1 MLRLY
6 KKEGDTLR
14 YWEAWVH
21 EDKLTVHQGVVGEMG
36 EQQETPVPA
45 EEDPDMVIA
54 QAAEPLVDQGYD
66 EPDPE
71 TMAPLVIQY
80 PLQGKGTGLDF
91 KKRHSVEEV
100 LTDALGWTGNGEV
113 EGGETQPGRMNVFCR
128 VMDIDIAL
136 RTFLEVLDDE
146 ELLEGAI
153 IALVHED
160 EEPRVLWPEGY
171 SGSFR
176 V

>member
-1 MLRLY
+1 VLRLY

-21 EDKLTVHQGVVGEMG
+21 EDTLTVHLGVVGEMG
-36 EQQETPVPA
+36 EQRDTPVPA
-45 EEDPDMVIA
+45 DEDPDMVVA

-71 TMAPLVIQY
+71 AMVPLVVQY
-80 PLQGKGTGLDF
+80 ALQGKGSGQDF
-91 KKRHSVEEV
+91 QKRHSVEEV

-128 VMDIDIAL
+128 VMDPDIAL

-146 ELLEGAI
+146 ELLEGAF
-153 IALVHED
+153 IALVREG
-160 EEPRVLWPEGY
+160 EEPRVLWPQDHTGP
-171 SGSFR
+171 FR

>member
-14 YWEAWVH
+14 YWEAWVY
-21 EDKLTVHQGVVGEMG
+21 EATLTVHQGVVGEMG
-36 EQQETPVPA
+36 EQKDTPVPA
-45 EEDPDMVIA
+45 DEDPDMVIA

-66 EPDPE
+66 EPDPDA
-71 TMAPLVIQY
+71 MVPLVVQY
-80 PLQGKGTGLDF
+80 ALQGKGSGQDF
-91 KKRHSVEEV
+91 QKRHSVEEV

-128 VMDIDIAL
+128 VMDADIAV
-136 RTFLEVLDDE
+136 RTLLEVLEDE
-146 ELLEGAI
+146 DLLQGAV
-153 IALVHED
+153 IALVREG
-160 EEPRVLWPEGY
+160 EEPRVLWPEEH
-171 SGSFR
+171 SGPFR

>member
-14 YWEAWVH
+14 YWEAWVN
-21 EDKLTVHQGVVGEMG
+21 EDTLTVHQGVVGEMG
-36 EQQETPVPA
+36 EQKDSPVPA
-45 EEDPDMVIA
+45 DEDPDMVIA

-71 TMAPLVIQY
+71 AMTPLVIQY
-80 PLQGKGTGLDF
+80 PLQGKGTGHDF
-91 KKRHSVEEV
+91 EKRHSVEEV
-100 LTDALGWTGNGEV
+100 LTDVLGWTGNGEV

-128 VMDIDIAL
+128 VMDPDIAV

-146 ELLEGAI
+146 DLLQGAV
-153 IALVHED
+153 IALVQEG
-160 EEPRVLWPEGY
+160 EEPRVLWPEDH
-171 SGSFR
+171 SGPFR
-176 V
+176 I

>member
-6 KKEGDTLR
+6 KKEGGRLH

-21 EDKLTVHQGVVGEMG
+21 EQTLTVHQGVVGEMG
-36 EQQETPVPA
+36 EQRDTPVPA
-45 EEDPDMVIA
+45 DEDPDMVIA

-71 TMAPLVIQY
+71 AMVPLVVQY
-80 PLQGKGTGLDF
+80 ALQGKGSGQDF
-91 KKRHSVEEV
+91 QKRHSVEEV

-128 VMDIDIAL
+128 VMDPDIAL

-146 ELLEGAI
+146 ELLEGAF
-153 IALVHED
+153 IALVREG
-160 EEPRVLWPEGY
+160 EEPRVLWPQDHPGP
-171 SGSFR
+171 FR

>member
-1 MLRLY
+1 VLRLY

-21 EDKLTVHQGVVGEMG
+21 DDTLTVHQGAVGEMG
-36 EQQETPVPA
+36 EQKDTPAPA
-45 EEDPDMVIA
+45 DEDPDMVIA

-71 TMAPLVIQY
+71 AMVPLVVQY
-80 PLQGKGTGLDF
+80 ALQGKGSGQDF
-91 KKRHSVEEV
+91 QKRHSVEEV

-128 VMDIDIAL
+128 VMDPDIAV
-136 RTFLEVLDDE
+136 RTLLEVLDDE

-153 IALVHED
+153 IALVREG
-160 EEPRVLWPEGY
+160 EEPQVLWPQDH
-171 SGSFR
+171 SGPFR

>member
-1 MLRLY
+1 MLKLY

-21 EDKLTVHQGVVGEMG
+21 EDTLTVHWGTVGETG
-36 EQQETPVPA
+36 EEKEQRIPA
-45 EEDPDMVIA
+45 DEDPDMAIA

-66 EPDPE
+66 EPDLDA
-71 TMAPLVIQY
+71 MVPLVIQY
-80 PLQGKGTGLDF
+80 ALKGKGTGHDF
-91 KKRHSVEEV
+91 EKRHAVEEL
-100 LTDALGWTGNGEV
+100 LTDVLGWTGNGEV

-128 VMDIDIAL
+128 VMD
-136 RTFLEVLDDE
+136 LEVAVRTIAEALDE
-146 ELLEGAI
+146 EDQLEGAV
-153 IALVHED
+153 IALVREG
-160 EEPRVLWPEGY
+160 EEPRVLWPEGH

>member
-21 EDKLTVHQGVVGEMG
+21 EDTLTVHQGVVGEMG
-36 EQQETPVPA
+36 EQKDTPAPA
-45 EEDPDMVIA
+45 DEDPDMVIA

-71 TMAPLVIQY
+71 AMVPLVVQY
-80 PLQGKGTGLDF
+80 ALQGKGSGQDF
-91 KKRHSVEEV
+91 QKRHSVEEV
-100 LTDALGWTGNGEV
+100 LTDVLGWTGNGEV

-128 VMDIDIAL
+128 VMDPDIAM
-136 RTFLEVLDDE
+136 RTLLEVLDDE
-146 ELLEGAI
+146 ELLEGAV
-153 IALVHED
+153 IALVREG
-160 EEPRVLWPEGY
+160 EEPRVLWPQDH
-171 SGSFR
+171 SGPFR